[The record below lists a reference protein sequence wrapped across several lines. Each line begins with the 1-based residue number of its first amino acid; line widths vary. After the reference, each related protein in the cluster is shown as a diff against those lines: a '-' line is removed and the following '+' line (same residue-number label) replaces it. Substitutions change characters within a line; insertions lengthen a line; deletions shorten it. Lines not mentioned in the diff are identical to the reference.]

1 MRGEG
6 NRQLLLLVGVASLF
20 VGFVIGILI
29 GALAIDNSEPENAAV
44 TAALRDG
51 DPSIS
56 DKLINEIDKENI
68 KEFLRYFTSDP
79 HLAGTPMDLVQAEYV
94 RDKWLE
100 QGLDYADVVPYDV
113 LLSYPRGKENRVELI
128 DNTGDVEFESARE
141 EAILDE
147 SQRRDDIVPPFIAY
161 SAAGVV
167 EGDLVFANFASLED
181 FDHLEKD
188 IGINLTDK
196 IIIAKNG
203 GLFRGDKAFLATKKG
218 AKGLILYSDPAL
230 VAPKGYENQ
239 TYPNGIF
246 LPGTGV
252 ERGSLNGHMMDPL
265 TPGYPARDYAYRI
278 DESEA
283 SLPTIPVHPIGYDD
297 ARQFLRR
304 LGGDEVKEEWKGH
317 LNITYRYGP
326 GFRGED
332 AGKKI
337 RLVIT
342 TENKMATTY
351 NVIGSIRGA
360 IEPDKYVIV
369 GNHRD
374 AFVFGA
380 LDPSSAMAAMM
391 EMSRAYGKLVRD
403 GWRPRRS
410 IVFCSWGAEEYGMIG
425 SNEFVEEF
433 SKSLTSR
440 AVVYLNL
447 DIAVVGNHT
456 IIALSSP
463 LLFKAMHEATK
474 KVKDPNRSSN
484 GKVQTVYENWLQKG
498 YKTSEDL
505 PIIGDLGSGTDH
517 APFIHRIG
525 VPSTF
530 MMYFHQGRGN
540 VYPMYHS
547 VYDTFHLLSTYYDP
561 TFEYHAT
568 VGRVQGELLRSF
580 ADSLVLPMD
589 CRDYAKRIYGLFQSF
604 KTDYGEK
611 LGAKN
616 ISLDILENA
625 IQNMTSSAEYFHTT
639 IDGLKDTRDP
649 MAYRIANDVL
659 AGFERVFIDP
669 LGLPDRS
676 MVRHV
681 IFAPDSQNAHAS
693 SGFPGLKDALFQ
705 IELVDQED
713 EKARWNQVRH
723 EVARLTHVIESA
735 AAYLDDFLMTLH
747 RGKHGAQ

>member
-1 MRGEG
+1 MRGEK
-6 NRQLLLLVGVASLF
+6 NRQLLLLVGVASVF

-29 GALAIDNSEPENAAV
+29 GALAIDNSEPENVAV

-51 DPSIS
+51 DPSIT
-56 DKLINEIDKENI
+56 DKLINEIDGKNI

-100 QGLDYADVVPYDV
+100 QGLDHADVVPYDV
-113 LLSYPRGKENRVELI
+113 LLSYPQGKENRVELV
-128 DNTGDVEFESARE
+128 DNMGNVEFESARE

-147 SQRRDDIVPPFIAY
+147 SQRRDDIVPPFNAY
-161 SAAGVV
+161 SAAGTV
-167 EGDLVFANFASLED
+167 EGDLVFANFASVED
-181 FDHLEKD
+181 FDHLEHD

-196 IIIAKNG
+196 IIIAKYG
-203 GLFRGDKAFLATKKG
+203 GIFRGDKAFLAMEKG
-218 AKGLILYSDPAL
+218 AKGLILYSDPAI

-246 LPGTGV
+246 LPGTGA
-252 ERGSLNGHMMDPL
+252 ERGSLFKFAMDPL

-278 DESEA
+278 DENEA
-283 SLPTIPVHPIGYDD
+283 RLPTIPVHPIGYDD

-317 LNITYRYGP
+317 LDITYRYGP
-326 GFRGED
+326 GFRGVD
-332 AGKKI
+332 AGKKA

-360 IEPDKYVIV
+360 VEPDKYVIV

-374 AFVFGA
+374 AWVFGA
-380 LDPSSAMAAMM
+380 VDPSSATATMM

-410 IVFCSWGAEEYGMIG
+410 IVFCSWGAEEYGLIG

-433 SKSLTSR
+433 AKSLTAR

-447 DIAVVGNHT
+447 DISVMGNYRF
-456 IIALSSP
+456 IAWSSP

-474 KVKDPNRSSN
+474 KVKDPNRSSD

-498 YKTSEDL
+498 PKTSEDV
-505 PIIGDLGSGTDH
+505 PIIGDLSANSDH
-517 APFIHRIG
+517 APFVIRIG

-530 MMYFHQGRGN
+530 MGYMHTSIL
-540 VYPMYHS
+540 YPMYHS
-547 VYDTFHLLSTYYDP
+547 VYETFHLVSTYYDP

-568 VGRVQGELLRSF
+568 VARVWGELLRSF

-589 CRDYAKRIYGLFQSF
+589 CRDYAKRIDELFQSV
-604 KTDYGEK
+604 KTEFEEK
-611 LGAKN
+611 LVARN

-625 IQNMTSSAEYFHTT
+625 IQNMTSSAEYVHMT
-639 IDGLKDTRDP
+639 IEGLKGTKDP

-659 AGFERVFIDP
+659 TGFERVFIDP

-676 MVRHV
+676 LVRHV
-681 IFAPDSQNAHAS
+681 IFAPNSKNAYAS
-693 SGFPGLKDALFQ
+693 SGFPGLKDALFE
-705 IELVDQED
+705 IDLVDPED

-723 EVARLTHVIESA
+723 EVARLTHAIESA

-747 RGKHGAQ
+747 RGKHGGL